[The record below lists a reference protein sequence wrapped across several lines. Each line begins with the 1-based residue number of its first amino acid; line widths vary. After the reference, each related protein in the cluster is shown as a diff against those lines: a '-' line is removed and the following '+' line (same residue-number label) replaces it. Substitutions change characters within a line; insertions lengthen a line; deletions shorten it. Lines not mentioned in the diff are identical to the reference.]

1 MVERYWGAR
10 HVGGED
16 YAHLVLEDLGGIRAS
31 DLRDELER
39 RGYRTRAL
47 TGDPSGALDA
57 LREGVPPILLLTGG
71 NPALHYVVLV
81 HADSSHVRIHDPNFG
96 PSRRLSR
103 DELMARWRGSGY
115 LALLAVPAGA
125 DEETPTSAA
134 RRTPPREAAPTTE
147 ATPTTESAPTAGAA
161 APTEATTPGAPP
173 PPALDSAMTLLRGGA
188 HSRARKVATPLL
200 DHPAAAG
207 AAHRL
212 LATSYFLSGRDL
224 RALDHWN
231 ALAEPRV
238 DLVEIRGTRHV
249 RYHVMADRIG
259 IRAREI
265 LTSHDLRM
273 ARRRLDA
280 VPSLASSR
288 IDYQPLADGTVEVQA
303 SVFEASRWPGPL
315 TLGAR
320 GLGAFVDR
328 RASVEVGPLFSAGDR
343 WAAAGAWNPAQ
354 KLASAS
360 MATASRDL
368 PGIVRLSLDWRRE
381 RHAGVAAGSV
391 VREERLRAGLRLD
404 EWVLPSVQVGVGGAM
419 ERWTDGSTVTG
430 SGPDPGT
437 RLGSAVVSLTWAPV
451 NDLRLSATGERWWGA
466 SAAYG
471 RGDLTL
477 STRAEVGSSSEVV
490 ATMGASAASAGA
502 PRMVWPGAGTGEM
515 REALL
520 RGHPL
525 DADGIIAGEGLGRRL
540 LHGTVEYRL
549 FRGLGPL
556 RGGLSLFLDG
566 ARVAHGLEGPSPR
579 TYVDP
584 GAGLFL
590 DTGDREVRLD
600 VARGDGRW
608 VLSARVAESR

>member
-10 HVGGED
+10 HVQGAD
-16 YAHLVLEDLGGIRAS
+16 YAHLVLEAEGGIRAS
-31 DLRDELER
+31 DLRDELEA
-39 RGYRTRAL
+39 RGYETRAL
-47 TGDPSGALDA
+47 TRDPDAVFGAL
-57 LREGVPPILLLTGG
+57 RKGVPPILLLAGG
-71 NPALHYVVLV
+71 DPALHYVVLTA
-81 HADSSHVRIHDPNFG
+81 ADSAHVRIHDPNFG

-103 DELMARWRGSGY
+103 DELMSRWQGSAY
-115 LALLAVPAGA
+115 LALLAVPA
-125 DEETPTSAA
+125 SAG
-134 RRTPPREAAPTTE
+134 TE
-147 ATPTTESAPTAGAA
+147 ATSPTTGDPPTGDAPPWERRAGAA
-161 APTEATTPGAPP
+161 GTISDPP
-173 PPALDSAMTLLRGGA
+173 PAGGPTPTRSTALDSAMSLLRQGDHPGA
-188 HSRARKVATPLL
+188 RRMAAPLL
-200 DHPAAAG
+200 DDPEAAA
-207 AAHRL
+207 AARRV
-212 LATSYFLSGRDL
+212 LATSYFLSGHRM

-231 ALAEPRV
+231 ALAEPKV
-238 DLVEIRGTRHV
+238 DLVEVLGARHV
-249 RYHVMADRIG
+249 RHHVMADRIG
-259 IRAREI
+259 IRPGEI
-265 LTSHDLRM
+265 LTAYDLRL

-280 VPSLASSR
+280 IPSLASSR
-288 IDYQPLADGTVEVQA
+288 IDYRPLADGTVEVRA

-320 GLGAFVDR
+320 GLGALMDR

-343 WAAAGAWNPAQ
+343 WTAAGAWNPAQ
-354 KLASAS
+354 KLATAS

-404 EWVLPSVQVGVGGAM
+404 EWVLPWLQVGVGGAM
-419 ERWTDGSTVTG
+419 ERWTAGSTDTG
-430 SGPDPGT
+430 DGPDPGT
-437 RLGSAVVSLTWAPV
+437 RLGSAVVSLTWTPV
-451 NDLRLSATGERWWGA
+451 DDLRLSATGERWWGA
-466 SAAYG
+466 PTPYG
-471 RGDLTL
+471 KGDLTL

-490 ATMGASAASAGA
+490 ATMGASAASEGA
-502 PRMVWPGAGTGEM
+502 PRMVWPGAGTGEI

-525 DADGIIAGEGLGRRL
+525 DPDGLIAGEGLGRRL
-540 LHGTVEYRL
+540 FHGTVEYRL
-549 FRGLGPL
+549 FHDLGPL

-566 ARVAHGLEGPSPR
+566 ARVAHGLDGPSPR